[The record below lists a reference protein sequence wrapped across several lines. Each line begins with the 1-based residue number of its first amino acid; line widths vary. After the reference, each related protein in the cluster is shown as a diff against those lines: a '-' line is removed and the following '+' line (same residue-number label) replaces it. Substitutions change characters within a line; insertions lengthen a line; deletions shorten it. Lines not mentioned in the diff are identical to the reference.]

1 MFVRFKLQFLL
12 TRLALLYKII
22 ITNIMS
28 SLFGKPIQ
36 EVESFVY
43 LGSMVD
49 KKGGTVQNVTA
60 RIGKARTAI
69 VMLKKLWASRQ
80 IGEMT
85 KLRIFNSNVKSVLLY
100 G

>member
-1 MFVRFKLQFLL
+1 
-12 TRLALLYKII
+12 
-22 ITNIMS
+22 MS

-60 RIGKARTAI
+60 RIGKARTAF
-69 VMLKKLWASRQ
+69 VMLKKL
-80 IGEMT
+80 
-85 KLRIFNSNVKSVLLY
+85 
-100 G
+100 